1 MGLGP
6 RPTPWGTPACSLP
19 NVTTEQTTRG
29 SGVTATQRHPYRPER
44 PVTAERQPWMR
55 ATEPRGRPLPSCQ
68 SANKCRQKPSDAI
81 LVLPLRLPPPTAAR
95 PELRPWGA
103 ASAPCLLWLP
113 QVPMCLA
120 RGPGWRVRE
129 QCDPMVASAGDLGA
143 RLLPHCDW
151 SQAPDSTG
159 RGDPS
164 ARRPGMRRGWRH
176 THRP

>member
-6 RPTPWGTPACSLP
+6 RPIPWGTPACSLP

-81 LVLPLRLPPPTAAR
+81 LVLPLRLPPPTAAETMGPGTETMGR
-95 PELRPWGA
+95 GLRP
-103 ASAPCLLWLP
+103 LL
-113 QVPMCLA
+113 A
-120 RGPGWRVRE
+120 
-129 QCDPMVASAGDLGA
+129 VAS
-143 RLLPHCDW
+143 
-151 SQAPDSTG
+151 
-159 RGDPS
+159 PS
-164 ARRPGMRRGWRH
+164 AHVPGAGPRLEGV
-176 THRP
+176 